1 LTILY
6 INKGGKNME
15 RVNRFRKVLEEGKIA
30 VGTCLDS
37 YSAAAVEVAGYS
49 GLDFCRIDNE
59 YSWRRDEGMENMMR
73 AAALAGITPM
83 IRVEK
88 GDPYL
93 VSKAFQA
100 GAGAIL
106 VSDIANYEEA
116 LAVVKASKFAPRGH
130 RGMSSF
136 SFAGGWGTRGGENF
150 ADWSDTQLMV
160 GIMVENEQVVS
171 DLDKI
176 FAIEGLDYCLF
187 GPSEY
192 SLSLGF
198 RTTKKNHPKVQEA
211 IKRTVEAAAKHKKA
225 VGIGIGQPW
234 EEEAKKY
241 IDMGCRFIEIGHE
254 LGILNSVWSSAGSGI
269 RALKR

>member
-1 LTILY
+1 
-6 INKGGKNME
+6 ME
-15 RVNRFRKVLEEGKIA
+15 RGNKFRKVLEEGKVA

-73 AAALAGITPM
+73 AAALVGITPM

-106 VSDIANYEEA
+106 VSDIASYDEA
-116 LAVVKASKFAPRGH
+116 LAVVKAAKFAPKGH

-136 SFAGGWGTRGGENF
+136 SFAGGWGTRGGEDWVN
-150 ADWSDTQLMV
+150 WSDTQLMV
-160 GIMVENEQVVS
+160 GIMVENEQVVGE
-171 DLDKI
+171 LDRI
-176 FAIEGLDYCLF
+176 FALEGLDYALF
-187 GPSEY
+187 GPSDY
-192 SLSLGF
+192 SMSLGF
-198 RTTKKNHPKVQEA
+198 RSTKKNHPKVQEA
-211 IKRTVEAAAKHKKA
+211 IKRTIEAASKHEKF
-225 VGIGIGQPW
+225 VGIGISEPW

-241 IDMGCRFIEIGHE
+241 IAMGCRFIEIGHE
-254 LGILNSVWSSAGSGI
+254 LSILRSVLSRAATEI
-269 RALKR
+269 RALRP

>member
-1 LTILY
+1 
-6 INKGGKNME
+6 ME
-15 RVNRFRKVLEEGKIA
+15 RVNKFRKVLEEGKIG

-73 AAALAGITPM
+73 AAALTGITAM

-100 GAGAIL
+100 GAGAIV

-116 LAVVKASKFAPRGH
+116 LAVVKAAKFAPKGH

-136 SFAGGWGTRGGENF
+136 SFAGGWGTRGGQEF

-160 GIMVENEQVVS
+160 GIMVENEQVVGQ
-171 DLDKI
+171 LDRI

-187 GPSEY
+187 GPSDY
-192 SLSLGF
+192 SMSLGF
-198 RTTKKNHPKVQEA
+198 RSTKKDHPKVQEA
-211 IKRTVEAAAKHKKA
+211 IQMTVKAAAKYNKA
-225 VGIGIGQPW
+225 VGIGIGEPW

-254 LGILNSVWSSAGSGI
+254 LAILRSVWNAAGSRI
-269 RALKR
+269 RAIRP

>member
-1 LTILY
+1 
-6 INKGGKNME
+6 ME
-15 RVNRFRKVLEEGKIA
+15 RENKFRKVLEEGKVA

-59 YSWRRDEGMENMMR
+59 YSWRRDESMENMMR
-73 AAALAGITPM
+73 AAAVAEITPM

-88 GDPYL
+88 GAPYL

-106 VSDIANYEEA
+106 VSDIVTYEEA
-116 LAVVKASKFAPRGH
+116 LAVVKAAKFAPQGH

-136 SFAGGWGTRGGENF
+136 SFAGGWGTRGGQEW

-160 GIMVENEQVVS
+160 GIMVENEQVVGQ
-171 DLDKI
+171 LDRI
-176 FAIEGLDYCLF
+176 FAIEGLDYALF
-187 GPSEY
+187 GPSDY
-192 SLSLGF
+192 SMSLGF
-198 RTTKKNHPKVQEA
+198 RSTKKNHPKVQEA
-211 IKRTVEAAAKHKKA
+211 VQKTIGAAAKHKKA
-225 VGIGIGQPW
+225 VGIGIGEPW
-234 EEEAKKY
+234 AEEAKKY

-254 LGILNSVWSSAGSGI
+254 LGILRAVLSSAASGI
-269 RALKR
+269 RTLRP

>member
-1 LTILY
+1 
-6 INKGGKNME
+6 ME
-15 RVNRFRKVLEEGKIA
+15 KMNRFRKVMEEGKVA

-59 YSWRRDEGMENMMR
+59 YSWRRDESMENMMR
-73 AAALAGITPM
+73 AAAVAGITPM

-88 GDPYL
+88 GAPYL

-106 VSDIANYEEA
+106 VSDIVTYEEA
-116 LAVVKASKFAPRGH
+116 LAVVKAAKFAPKGH

-136 SFAGGWGTRGGENF
+136 SFAGGWGTRGGQDW

-160 GIMVENEQVVS
+160 GIMVENEQVVGQ
-171 DLDKI
+171 LDRI
-176 FAIEGLDYCLF
+176 FAIEGLDYALF
-187 GPSEY
+187 GPSDY
-192 SLSLGF
+192 SMSLGF
-198 RTTKKNHPKVQEA
+198 RSTKKNHPKVQEA
-211 IKRTVEAAAKHKKA
+211 IQKTIEAAAKHGKA
-225 VGIGIGQPW
+225 VGIGIGEPW
-234 EEEAKKY
+234 VEEAKKY

-254 LGILNSVWSSAGSGI
+254 LGILRAVLSSAASGI
-269 RALKR
+269 RGLKP